1 MISGGTDSTQT
12 RAVKDGIVLSVDA
25 MGSDKGPTMVVEGLD
40 LFFEN
45 NPQARVLL
53 HGRLA
58 ALEPLV
64 KGKYW
69 APRVDLVH
77 AEGVVTMDDKP
88 AQVMRH
94 GRNTSM
100 WSAVDAVR
108 TGAASICVS
117 CGNTGALMAVSMLQ
131 LRKVEGVNRPA
142 ISCLWP
148 SAGPAGF
155 NVLLDAG
162 ADIRADQDD
171 LLNYAYMGV
180 AFARAGLNLPRPRV
194 GLLNVGTE
202 EHKGRA
208 ELKLAHEMIAKAAV
222 TGDFEFV
229 GFVEGSEMA
238 RDRADVVVT
247 DGFTGNVAL
256 KTAEGTARFVTGLL
270 KESLTSSLIA
280 KIGALLAKGGL
291 KRMQT
296 KADPRRANGGVF
308 LGLNGTVVKSHG
320 GSDATSMAHALNLAY
335 RLAQGGITE
344 KLAAQLAAVALGQD
358 LGAPAGQLG
367 TAETTLPAETD
378 KE

>member
-1 MISGGTDSTQT
+1 MTIGAADSTRRT
-12 RAVKDGIVLSVDA
+12 AKDAIVLSVDA
-25 MGSDKGPTMVVEGLD
+25 MGSDKGPSMVVDGLD

-45 NPQARVLL
+45 NPQARVQL

-58 ALEPLV
+58 ELEPLV
-64 KGKYW
+64 SGKYW

-77 AEGVVTMDDKP
+77 AEDVVTMDDKP

-94 GRNTSM
+94 GRKTSM
-100 WSAVDAVR
+100 WSSIDAVR
-108 TGAASICVS
+108 QGNASICIS

-208 ELKLAHEMIAKAAV
+208 ELKLAHEMIAKASV
-222 TGDFEFV
+222 TGDFEFI
-229 GFVEGSEMA
+229 GFVEGNEMT

-270 KESLTSSLIA
+270 KESLMSSLMS
-280 KIGALLAKGGL
+280 KLGALLARGGL

-320 GSDATSMAHALNLAY
+320 GSDPTSMMHALNLAY
-335 RLAQGGITE
+335 QLASAGITE
-344 KLAAQLAAVALGQD
+344 KLATQLAAVALGQETGPA
-358 LGAPAGQLG
+358 LGDDAG
-367 TAETTLPAETD
+367 AKEIPAETD
-378 KE
+378 KK

>member
-12 RAVKDGIVLSVDA
+12 RTDIDAIVLSVDA

-40 LFFEN
+40 LFFKN

-58 ALEPLV
+58 ELEPLV
-64 KGKYW
+64 KGKSW
-69 APRVDLVH
+69 ETRVDLVH

-108 TGAASICVS
+108 SGAASICVS

-171 LLNYAYMGV
+171 LLNYAFMGV

-208 ELKLAHEMIAKAAV
+208 ELKLAHEMIAKAAT

-229 GFVEGSEMA
+229 GFVEGNEMT

-270 KESLTSSLIA
+270 KESLTSSLLA
-280 KIGALLAKGGL
+280 KIGALLAMSGL

-320 GSDATSMAHALNLAY
+320 GSDAISMFHALNLSY
-335 RLAQGGITE
+335 RLAQGGITQ
-344 KLAAQLAAVALGQD
+344 KLAAQLAAVAMGQD
-358 LGAPAGQLG
+358 LGAPAEQLAP
-367 TAETTLPAETD
+367 AEKPLPAETD